1 MTSMLPP
8 ARSTLLVIAALLAL
22 SACAGRVRM
31 PADVTLCVDPRPEV
45 CTMIYDP
52 VCGVHVDPAR
62 PDATYASGCSACA
75 DPAVAGYRPG
85 PCPD

>member
-1 MTSMLPP
+1 MTSTHLP
-8 ARSTLLVIAALLAL
+8 ARSALLATAALLTL
-22 SACAGRVRM
+22 SACTGRVRM
-31 PADVTLCVDPRPEV
+31 PAEAALCAEPRPEI

-52 VCGVHVDPAR
+52 VCGIHADTTR

-85 PCPD
+85 ACPE